1 MIPFVVTIDGPA
13 ASGKSTVARRVARR
27 IDAAFLDTGA
37 MYRAVTFAAMQDAA
51 DLNDESQL
59 IAVADRHIF
68 AFEAADD
75 AMRIFVDGVDVT
87 DRIRGPE
94 LTANVRYIADA
105 PPMRVR
111 LVEMQRQFAQRYGR
125 VVTEG
130 RDQGTVAFPDADVK
144 FYLVAD
150 AGERAR
156 RRKLDLQ
163 AQGVEADL
171 NELREAIESRDRSD
185 ESRAVGPL
193 KPAPDAICVDTTR
206 LTIDEVVECL
216 LSHINER
223 QNADSKMQ
231 D

>member
-1 MIPFVVTIDGPA
+1 MGLFVVTIDGPA

-27 IDAAFLDTGA
+27 IGATFLDTGA
-37 MYRAVTFAAMQDAA
+37 MYRAVTFAAMQDAV
-51 DLNDESQL
+51 DLDDESQL
-59 IAVADRHIF
+59 IGVADRHTF
-68 AFEAADD
+68 EFEAADD
-75 AMRIFVDGVDVT
+75 AMLVFVDGTDVT

-94 LTANVRYIADA
+94 LTTNVRHIACS
-105 PPMRVR
+105 PPMRAR
-111 LVEMQRQFAQRYGR
+111 LVEMQRQFAKRYGR

-130 RDQGTVAFPDADVK
+130 RDQGTVVFPDASVK

-156 RRKLDLQ
+156 RRKADLE

-171 NELREAIESRDRSD
+171 EELRQAIESRDRSD

-193 KPAPDAICVDTTR
+193 KPAVDAIHVDTTH
-206 LTIDEVVECL
+206 LAVDEVVEQL
-216 LSHINER
+216 LNHINEK

-231 D
+231 N